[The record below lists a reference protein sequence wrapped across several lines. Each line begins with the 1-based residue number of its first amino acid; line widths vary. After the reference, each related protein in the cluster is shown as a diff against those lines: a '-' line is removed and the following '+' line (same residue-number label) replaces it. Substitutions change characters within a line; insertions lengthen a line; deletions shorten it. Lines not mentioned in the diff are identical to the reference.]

1 MRPGLRRLLILAALL
16 AGHPSPAQ
24 TPQDSA
30 RMRGIQAFEQGDLA
44 GAAVHFTEAA
54 AQGDRAAQFNLGVMH
69 ENGLGVPRN
78 AVEAARQYRLAAD
91 QGHAKAQARLAS
103 LLWRGAAV
111 PPNPREAFRLASLA
125 ADQRE
130 PEGFGVLG
138 ILYFNGQ
145 GAPRNMIEA
154 WYWLALTERHH
165 PDPGQREWART
176 SRMRAAN
183 SLSAAQLA
191 LLRDRVDAYRMP

>member
-1 MRPGLRRLLILAALL
+1 MRPGLRHFALLAALL
-16 AGHPSPAQ
+16 ASTTSFAQAPS
-24 TPQDSA
+24 DIA
-30 RMRGIQAFEQGDLA
+30 RARGMQAFEQGDLA
-44 GAAVHFTEAA
+44 GAAQHFSEAA

-69 ENGLGVPRN
+69 ESGLGVSRN
-78 AVEAARQYRLAAD
+78 PAEAARHYRLAAG

-103 LLWRGAAV
+103 LLWRGASV
-111 PPNPREAFRLASLA
+111 PPNPREAYRLAARSA
-125 ADQRE
+125 EQHE
-130 PEGFGVLG
+130 PEAFAMLG
-138 ILYFNGQ
+138 ILYANGQ

-154 WYWLALTERHH
+154 WYWFTLTERHH

-183 SLSAAQLA
+183 SLSTAQLA